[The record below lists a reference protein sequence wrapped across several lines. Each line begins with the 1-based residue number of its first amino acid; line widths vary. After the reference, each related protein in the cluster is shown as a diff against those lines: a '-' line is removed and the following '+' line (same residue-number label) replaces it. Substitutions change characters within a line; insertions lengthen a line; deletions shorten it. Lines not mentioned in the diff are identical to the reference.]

1 MLKSLLAK
9 LRTLDWLLIMP
20 VIFLVCLS
28 LAELYSIGLGQA
40 AGDLSYFKKQLV
52 FAVIGLFLLFF
63 LAWQDYYFLYSY
75 SNIIYVFGLV
85 VLIAVLIFGGTIN
98 GTKGWFSLFGFG
110 IQPVELVK
118 YILVVFLSRYLA
130 GASTRTNPLKNLLS
144 TGLATALL
152 AGLVMLQPDFGSA
165 LLLVFIWLFALFI
178 SGLPK
183 RFFIVLLFIIV
194 IGASLAWQFF
204 LVDYQKQRIT
214 AFLNPSSQLS
224 SNYNINQA
232 IIAVG
237 AGGLFGR
244 GLGFG
249 SQSQLKF
256 LPEAKTDF
264 IFAVIAEELGLVG
277 VLLTISLFALFFWRL
292 FKNLANIKND
302 FSSFLLLCSG
312 GLIFI
317 EMFINIG
324 MNLGLVPVVGI
335 ALPFLSYGGS
345 SLIINLAMVG
355 ALQSVV
361 ARSKMKQY

>member
-1 MLKSLLAK
+1 MLSNALAK
-9 LRTLDWLLIMP
+9 VRSFDWLLFLP
-20 VIFLVCLS
+20 VSFLVLLS
-28 LAELYSIGLGQA
+28 LAELYSVGLGQA
-40 AGDLSYFKKQLV
+40 AGDLSFFNRQLI
-52 FAVIGLFLLFF
+52 FTLIGLGLLIF
-63 LAWQDYYFLYSY
+63 LANRDYYFLYSY
-75 SNIIYVFGLV
+75 SNLIYFLGVLS
-85 VLIAVLIFGGTIN
+85 LIAVLLFGATVN
-98 GTKGWFSLFGFG
+98 GTKGWFNLFGFG
-110 IQPVELVK
+110 IQPVEFVK
-118 YILVVFLSRYLA
+118 YVLVIFLARYLA
-130 GASTRTNPLKNLLS
+130 GASSHANPLRNLMV
-144 TGLATALL
+144 TGLATGLL
-152 AGLVMLQPDFGSA
+152 VLLVMLQPDFGSA
-165 LLLVFIWLFALFI
+165 SLLVFIWLLSLFV

-183 RFFIVLLFIIV
+183 RFFLIILGSLLVTAV
-194 IGASLAWQFF
+194 IAWQFF
-204 LVDYQKQRIT
+204 LADYQKERV
-214 AFLNPSSQLS
+214 LNFVRPSSELS

-232 IIAVG
+232 MIAIG
-237 AGGLFGR
+237 AGGLSGR

-264 IFAVIAEELGLVG
+264 IFAVISEELGLIG
-277 VLLTISLFALFFWRL
+277 VILVLALFSLFFWRL

-302 FSSFLLLCSG
+302 FSSFLVILSG

-361 ARSKMKQY
+361 ARSKLKQY

>member
-1 MLKSLLAK
+1 MLHSLLIK
-9 LRTLDWLLIMP
+9 IRSFDWLLFLP
-20 VIFLVCLS
+20 VIFLVLLS
-28 LAELYSIGLGQA
+28 LAELYSVGLGQA
-40 AGDLSYFKKQLV
+40 AGDLSFFKRQLI
-52 FAVIGLFLLFF
+52 FSIIGLVLLCL
-63 LAWQDYYFLYSY
+63 LAARDYYFLYSY
-75 SNIIYVFGLV
+75 SNLIYLLGVLSLV
-85 VLIAVLIFGGTIN
+85 AVLFFGSTIN
-98 GTKGWFSLFGFG
+98 GTKGWFNFFGFG
-110 IQPVELVK
+110 IQPVEAVK
-118 YILVVFLSRYLA
+118 YVLIVFLSRYLA
-130 GASTRTNPLKNLLS
+130 GTSTLINPLRNLLV
-144 TGLATALL
+144 TGSATALL
-152 AGLVMLQPDFGSA
+152 AFLVMLQPDFGSA
-165 LLLVFIWLFALFI
+165 SLLIFIWLFALFV

-183 RFFIVLLFIIV
+183 KFFLIILSLM
-194 IGASLAWQFF
+194 IISAILAWQFF
-204 LVDYQKQRIT
+204 LADYQKDRV
-214 AFLNPSSQLS
+214 LNFVRPSAELN
-224 SNYNINQA
+224 SNYNVNQA
-232 IIAVG
+232 MIAIG

-264 IFAVIAEELGLVG
+264 IFAVIAEELGLIG
-277 VLLTISLFALFFWRL
+277 VLLVISLFSLFFWRL

-302 FSSFLLLCSG
+302 FSSFLVICSG

-361 ARSKMKQY
+361 ARSKLKQY